1 MFDPQFQPYGKVP
14 STAPSGGGRGRA
26 RAAAPGG
33 AGGMLCGLDGSLQE
47 GSFIL
52 SMIFQAVTLV
62 VSAIALVQGG
72 MPPVLNTIVW
82 LELIVQLVELTW
94 YSYIAYRYVWM
105 GVNVPISYRY
115 FDWMITTPIMMTS
128 IFLFVLW
135 DADKECDNVLGETS
149 RVIALIIVVAMDL
162 LMLLV
167 GYAYEAKD
175 SSMTQALRAFFDM
188 LACNLRENIGLWL
201 GWIPFLG
208 VFAPLFVIVA
218 QPKTNTGW
226 GVTSVLL
233 TFSAWALYGVVALLG
248 SEGVWMDETRNTAYN
263 VLDIFSKNAVGLIV
277 SSVAIGNTFNTT
289 APSNCTTY

>member
-14 STAPSGGGRGRA
+14 SNAPSGSGRA
-26 RAAAPGG
+26 RAAGGGG
-33 AGGMLCGLDGSLQE
+33 AMLCGLEGSLQE
-47 GSFIL
+47 GTFML
-52 SMIFQAVTLV
+52 SMVFQAVTLV

-94 YSYIAYRYVWM
+94 YSFIAYRYVWM
-105 GVNVPISYRY
+105 GVDVPISYRY

-149 RVIALIIVVAMDL
+149 RVVALVIIVIIDL

-167 GYAYEAKD
+167 GFAYEAKD
-175 SSMTQALRAFFDM
+175 SSMTRSLRMFFDM
-188 LACNLRENIGLWL
+188 LLCNMRENIGLWI
-201 GWIPFLG
+201 GWVPFLG

-233 TFSAWALYGVVALLG
+233 TFGAWALYGVVALLG
-248 SEGVWMDETRNTAYN
+248 SEGVWMDGSRNTAYN

-277 SSVAIGNTFNTT
+277 SSVAIGNTFNIT

>member
-1 MFDPQFQPYGKVP
+1 MQFDPRFQPYGRVP
-14 STAPSGGGRGRA
+14 STVPSGNGRA
-26 RAAAPGG
+26 P
-33 AGGMLCGLDGSLQE
+33 AGGGGGGMFCGLDGSIQE
-47 GSFIL
+47 GTFIL
-52 SMIFQAVTLV
+52 SMVFQAVTLV

-82 LELIVQLVELTW
+82 LELAVQAVELTW

-149 RVIALIIVVAMDL
+149 RVVALAVIVIMDL

-167 GYAYEAKD
+167 GFAYEAK
-175 SSMTQALRAFFDM
+175 SSRMTESLRMFFDM
-188 LACNLRENIGLWL
+188 LLCNMRENIGLWI

-218 QPKTNTGW
+218 MPKTNTGW

-233 TFSAWALYGVVALLG
+233 TFVAWALYGVVALLG